1 MNIMPTQYNVSM
13 TGKKWPWTPTI
24 ERVEQKILDAVPE
37 RTIQANNRKLE
48 QWKKIDHIISK
59 PAENRAIMGATALL
73 TQPVIDYSNHK
84 VDKETRKV
92 SVFRTIA
99 KILACTTV
107 GVFCARGPVYTLVRK
122 MTNLNSTDKVSRMLL
137 PKKYV
142 SELAT
147 NEKYLSNY
155 RKALANCGS
164 FGVMLFTNF
173 LLDAPLTTLFT
184 NKFIDMDKQR
194 KEVKNA

>member
-13 TGKKWPWTPTI
+13 TGKKWPWTPTV
-24 ERVEQKILDAVPE
+24 ERVEQKILDVMPE
-37 RTIQANNRKLE
+37 RTVQANSRKLE

-73 TQPVIDYSNHK
+73 TQPVIDYSNRK
-84 VDKETRKV
+84 VDKETRKI
-92 SVFRTIA
+92 SVYRTIS
-99 KILACTTV
+99 KIIACTTV

-122 MTNLNSTDKVSRMLL
+122 MTNLMSTDRFSRALL
-137 PKKYV
+137 PKKYIA
-142 SELAT
+142 ELAS

-155 RKALANCGS
+155 RKALATCGS

-173 LLDAPLTTLFT
+173 LLDAPWTAKLT
-184 NKFIDMDKQR
+184 NKCIDWDKQR
-194 KEVKNA
+194 KEKNNA